1 MTVQPGWY
9 ADPAEPTTQRYWDG
23 EGWVG
28 AALPV
33 DATPPPGPPPE
44 EPEEPEPPAAPAS
57 SGAGAPGSPA
67 PGSPAA
73 PGTPATP
80 PPGAPGGPAAPWG
93 GPPWGGPPV
102 SAPPPGGTPP
112 VSGAPPG
119 GPPASGP
126 PASGPPAPGPPV
138 PPGWPGGPVPPG
150 WPGAGP
156 AGQPYPPG
164 MPYGQPPP
172 GWPQPYWAAPPPRP
186 HGMELAP
193 LGARVLA
200 RLIDISLVLL
210 LNVVVNGWFVWRF
223 VDEVGPVVRE
233 IFRRA
238 FAGESTTENLP
249 QASAQADG
257 LQVVILLIAVAL
269 WFAYEVPS
277 VANTGQTFGK
287 RVMRIKVVPLAETE
301 QLGFG
306 RSFRRWNLLGLPVFL
321 WSCCGIGFLIQL
333 VDCALAFFDRPLRQS
348 LHDKRGQTVVVRLP
362 APAASPAESTDIP
375 NDRSGGPTS

>member
-28 AALPV
+28 APLPV
-33 DATPPPGPPPE
+33 DATPPPGPPPA
-44 EPEEPEPPAAPAS
+44 EEPEPAPAPS

-67 PGSPAA
+67 A
-73 PGTPATP
+73 PSSPATP
-80 PPGAPGGPAAPWG
+80 PPAGAPGGPAAPWG
-93 GPPWGGPPV
+93 GPPWAGPPV
-102 SAPPPGGTPP
+102 SGPPQGGAPP
-112 VSGAPPG
+112 VSGAPP
-119 GPPASGP
+119 SGP
-126 PASGPPAPGPPV
+126 PASGPPA
-138 PPGWPGGPVPPG
+138 PPG

-156 AGQPYPPG
+156 AGQPYGPPPG
-164 MPYGQPPP
+164 MPPYGQPPP
-172 GWPQPYWAAPPPRP
+172 GWPHPYWAAPPPRP
-186 HGMELAP
+186 HGLELAP

-223 VDEVGPVVRE
+223 VQEVEPVTRE
-233 IFRRA
+233 IWRRA
-238 FAGESTTENLP
+238 LAGESTTEGLP
-249 QASAQADG
+249 QVSPQADG

-277 VANTGQTFGK
+277 VANTGQTIGK
-287 RVMRIKVVPLAETE
+287 RVMGIKVVPLAETE

-306 RSFRRWNLLGLPVFL
+306 RSFRRWNMLGLPVFL

-348 LHDKRGQTVVVRLP
+348 LHDKRGQTVVVRSTSS
-362 APAASPAESTDIP
+362 ARSPAEPTGTPHDHT
-375 NDRSGGPTS
+375 GGPAS